1 MKLIVITS
9 PDFIPEE
16 ARIITGLFE
25 VGLDLL
31 HLRKPDATA
40 HEVGNLLHGIPMEY
54 RKQIVIHDFF
64 PLKDEFSLGGIH
76 LNSRHS
82 EAPEGY
88 QGLLSRACHSLE
100 EVKTMASHFDY
111 VLMSP
116 VYDSISK
123 QGYRSGY
130 SQEAL
135 RQAQAERI
143 INEKVVA
150 LGGIS
155 AANLSEIKALG
166 FGGAALLGD
175 IWNRYQTW
183 EDAKEVLATIHK
195 WQKKLYEQW
204 GLHFIH
210 AGDEWYLLAG
220 EPIPEEENYDGYIQL
235 ENGVG
240 MLRLLEDEVAEELS
254 KREGDDRHRH
264 VTIATGK
271 AAAPSLKKHM
281 QKIREKY
288 PNVQA
293 EVVTIINY
301 FFGESI
307 TVSGLITG
315 KDLMEQL
322 EGRDLGDCLL
332 LPCNMLRSG
341 KNVFLDDVTV
351 EEVEERLKTPV
362 QIIDEP
368 GSDLVKA
375 VVEENQE
382 TIHRRR
388 TMYEQADCSNCGP
401 AERG

>member
-54 RKQIVIHDFF
+54 R
-64 PLKDEFSLGGIH
+64 
-76 LNSRHS
+76 NSRHS

-135 RQAQAERI
+135 QQAQAERI

-183 EDAKEVLATIHK
+183 EDAKEVLS
-195 WQKKLYEQW
+195 
-204 GLHFIH
+204 HF
-210 AGDEWYLLAG
+210 G
-220 EPIPEEENYDGYIQL
+220 
-235 ENGVG
+235 
-240 MLRLLEDEVAEELS
+240 RL
-254 KREGDDRHRH
+254 K
-264 VTIATGK
+264 K
-271 AAAPSLKKHM
+271 AA
-281 QKIREKY
+281 
-288 PNVQA
+288 
-293 EVVTIINY
+293 
-301 FFGESI
+301 G
-307 TVSGLITG
+307 
-315 KDLMEQL
+315 
-322 EGRDLGDCLL
+322 
-332 LPCNMLRSG
+332 
-341 KNVFLDDVTV
+341 
-351 EEVEERLKTPV
+351 
-362 QIIDEP
+362 
-368 GSDLVKA
+368 
-375 VVEENQE
+375 
-382 TIHRRR
+382 
-388 TMYEQADCSNCGP
+388 
-401 AERG
+401 

>member
-135 RQAQAERI
+135 QQAQAEWI
-143 INEKVVA
+143 IK
-150 LGGIS
+150 
-155 AANLSEIKALG
+155 
-166 FGGAALLGD
+166 
-175 IWNRYQTW
+175 
-183 EDAKEVLATIHK
+183 
-195 WQKKLYEQW
+195 
-204 GLHFIH
+204 
-210 AGDEWYLLAG
+210 
-220 EPIPEEENYDGYIQL
+220 
-235 ENGVG
+235 
-240 MLRLLEDEVAEELS
+240 
-254 KREGDDRHRH
+254 
-264 VTIATGK
+264 
-271 AAAPSLKKHM
+271 
-281 QKIREKY
+281 
-288 PNVQA
+288 
-293 EVVTIINY
+293 
-301 FFGESI
+301 
-307 TVSGLITG
+307 
-315 KDLMEQL
+315 
-322 EGRDLGDCLL
+322 
-332 LPCNMLRSG
+332 
-341 KNVFLDDVTV
+341 
-351 EEVEERLKTPV
+351 
-362 QIIDEP
+362 
-368 GSDLVKA
+368 
-375 VVEENQE
+375 
-382 TIHRRR
+382 
-388 TMYEQADCSNCGP
+388 
-401 AERG
+401 

>member
-40 HEVGNLLHGIPMEY
+40 HEVGNLLHGIPKEY

-116 VYDSISK
+116 
-123 QGYRSGY
+123 
-130 SQEAL
+130 
-135 RQAQAERI
+135 ERI

-175 IWNRYQTW
+175 IWNRYRTW
-183 EDAKEVLATIHK
+183 EDAKKVLS
-195 WQKKLYEQW
+195 
-204 GLHFIH
+204 HF
-210 AGDEWYLLAG
+210 G
-220 EPIPEEENYDGYIQL
+220 
-235 ENGVG
+235 
-240 MLRLLEDEVAEELS
+240 
-254 KREGDDRHRH
+254 
-264 VTIATGK
+264 
-271 AAAPSLKKHM
+271 
-281 QKIREKY
+281 
-288 PNVQA
+288 
-293 EVVTIINY
+293 
-301 FFGESI
+301 
-307 TVSGLITG
+307 
-315 KDLMEQL
+315 
-322 EGRDLGDCLL
+322 
-332 LPCNMLRSG
+332 
-341 KNVFLDDVTV
+341 
-351 EEVEERLKTPV
+351 RLK
-362 QIIDEP
+362 EAA
-368 GSDLVKA
+368 G
-375 VVEENQE
+375 
-382 TIHRRR
+382 
-388 TMYEQADCSNCGP
+388 
-401 AERG
+401 

>member
-40 HEVGNLLHGIPMEY
+40 HEVGNLLHGISMEY

-76 LNSRHS
+76 LNSRYP

-123 QGYRSGY
+123 QGYRAGY

-135 RQAQAERI
+135 RQAQVEGI

-175 IWNRYQTW
+175 IWNRYRTW
-183 EDAKEVLATIHK
+183 EDAKKVLS
-195 WQKKLYEQW
+195 
-204 GLHFIH
+204 HF
-210 AGDEWYLLAG
+210 G
-220 EPIPEEENYDGYIQL
+220 
-235 ENGVG
+235 
-240 MLRLLEDEVAEELS
+240 
-254 KREGDDRHRH
+254 
-264 VTIATGK
+264 
-271 AAAPSLKKHM
+271 
-281 QKIREKY
+281 
-288 PNVQA
+288 
-293 EVVTIINY
+293 
-301 FFGESI
+301 
-307 TVSGLITG
+307 
-315 KDLMEQL
+315 
-322 EGRDLGDCLL
+322 
-332 LPCNMLRSG
+332 
-341 KNVFLDDVTV
+341 
-351 EEVEERLKTPV
+351 RLK
-362 QIIDEP
+362 EAA
-368 GSDLVKA
+368 G
-375 VVEENQE
+375 
-382 TIHRRR
+382 
-388 TMYEQADCSNCGP
+388 
-401 AERG
+401 